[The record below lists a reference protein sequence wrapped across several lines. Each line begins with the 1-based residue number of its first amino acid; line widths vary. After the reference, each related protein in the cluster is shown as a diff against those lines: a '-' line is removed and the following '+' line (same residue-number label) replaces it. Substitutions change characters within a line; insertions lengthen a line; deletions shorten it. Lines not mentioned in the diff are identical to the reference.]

1 MTMRRRP
8 AFTLFEMVLVM
19 TIMVIVGALASPLV
33 FNALYSDTR
42 VSAAADAV
50 RARWADCRA
59 QALEESRPYR
69 FAVVPNSRKFKIEPY
84 KGTLENADSAFL
96 NDMSGNTKTGLVIE
110 DTLPEGVRFGTKDSP
125 VNTDG
130 GETDGDYVT
139 IAIFMP
145 DGSAQDDVE
154 ITFGA
159 KGSAVVTLR
168 LRAYTGS
175 VTTVRGKEDGQ

>member
-1 MTMRRRP
+1 M
-8 AFTLFEMVLVM
+8 TLFEITLVV
-19 TIMVIVGALASPLV
+19 TIMVIIGALASPLL

-50 RARWADCRA
+50 RACWADCRA
-59 QALEESRPYR
+59 QALEEGRPYR

-84 KGTLENADSAFL
+84 QGTLENADSAFL
-96 NDMSGNTKTGLVIE
+96 NDLSGSTVKGLSIE
-110 DTLPEGVRFGTKDSP
+110 DTLPEGVRFGTKDVP
-125 VNTDG
+125 VSTDG
-130 GETDGDYVT
+130 TESGGDYVT
-139 IAIFMP
+139 IAVFLP

-159 KGSAVVTLR
+159 KGSAHVTLK

-175 VTTVRGKEDGQ
+175 VTTIRGKEQDK